1 MATQYPLTPGT
12 LSSTCYPASAQTLY
26 NEMFAKGFVTL
37 DIEGVIISESSPS
50 ATNRDKLWIK
60 INGSGFPT
68 GHFKFQNGLW
78 VWPHHVPLNDK
89 RVYLF
94 IGSSAEV
101 NTLDDGNTNPVA
113 DADGPFW
120 QIDTDFED
128 RIPIGVGSSLATSV
142 GTNYGDADAKI
153 TLGETNIP
161 EHFHY
166 CFADETVV
174 GYNNLNPTN
183 QVADALGSEGSE
195 NYVMAQSTNEA
206 TLGKSGTYGQE
217 TPDELNVLNPVRAVY
232 MIKRTARIYTVG

>member
-1 MATQYPLTPGT
+1 MSTQYPLTPGT
-12 LSSTCYPASAQTLY
+12 LANTCYPESAQTLY
-26 NEMFAKGFVTL
+26 NEMFAKGVVTL

-50 ATNRDKLWIK
+50 ATDRDKFWIK
-60 INGSGFPT
+60 LNGSGFPT

-78 VWPHHVPLNDK
+78 VWPHQVPANDK

-101 NTLDDGNTNPVA
+101 NTLDGGNTNPVA

-120 QIDTDFED
+120 QIDTDFQD
-128 RIPIGVGSSLATSV
+128 RIPMGVGPSLALSV
-142 GTNYGDADAKI
+142 GTNYGDEDAKV

-166 CFADETVV
+166 SFANELIA
-174 GYNNLNPTN
+174 GYNNVNPTS
-183 QVADALGSEGSE
+183 QVAYALGSEGSE
-195 NYVMAQSTNEA
+195 NYVMAKSDQDA
-206 TLGKSGTYGQE
+206 TLGKTGTYGQE

-232 MIKRTARIYTVG
+232 IIKRTARIYTTG